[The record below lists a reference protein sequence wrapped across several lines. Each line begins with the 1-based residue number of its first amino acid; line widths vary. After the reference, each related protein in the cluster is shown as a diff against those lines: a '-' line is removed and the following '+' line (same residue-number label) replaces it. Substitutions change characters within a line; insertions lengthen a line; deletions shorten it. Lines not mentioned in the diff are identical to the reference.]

1 MSLQKQINDDLKEA
15 MREGDKDT
23 LRTLRQIK
31 SNLSQKQKEEGGQDE
46 LDDEDVQSVLQTLV
60 KKHRE
65 SIEEYENAGRDDLVA
80 DEQEELEILKQYLPE
95 SPDDEEI
102 EAVIDDVIDEV
113 GASDM
118 RDMGDVM
125 KTVMSRFEGVPV
137 DGSEINQKVRNRL
150 S

>member
-1 MSLQKQINDDLKEA
+1 MSLQAQINDDLKKA
-15 MREGDKDT
+15 MREGNDEA

-31 SNLSQKQKEEGGQDE
+31 SNLSKKQKEEGGQDQ
-46 LDDEDVQSVLQTLV
+46 LPDDIVQSVLQTLV

-65 SIEEYENAGRDDLVA
+65 SIEEYEEAGREDLVE
-80 DEQEELEILKQYLPE
+80 DEQKELEIIKQYLPE
-95 SPDDEEI
+95 APDEEEI
-102 EAVIDDVIDEV
+102 ESVIDDVIEEV

>member
-1 MSLQKQINDDLKEA
+1 MSLQQQIEEDLKNA
-15 MREGDKDT
+15 MKEGDKET
-23 LRTLRQIK
+23 LRTLRMVK
-31 SNLSQKQKEEGGQDE
+31 TKLSQKQKETEEQAT
-46 LDDEDVQSVLQTLV
+46 LDDGEVRSVLEKLV

-65 SIEEYENAGRDDLVA
+65 SIEEYENAGRDDLVE
-80 DEQEELEILKQYLPE
+80 DEQSELDILKTYLPDE
-95 SPDDEEI
+95 PDDEEI
-102 EAVIDDVIDEV
+102 EQVIDDVIDEV

-137 DGSEINQKVRNRL
+137 DGSEINEKVRERL